1 MKRQHLHFARPNWL
15 GKLTLFICLLAVT
28 VMALW
33 SFQTFESGTTSLN
46 RPHSN
51 SFVLCHVNVLTMR
64 DANILENQT
73 IVVQNG
79 KITNI
84 APDAATFPD
93 DLQVIDGDGQYV
105 MPGLI
110 DLHVHIL
117 DRSYAKSALAAGVT
131 TVRNM
136 GGFPYHLKWQ
146 KELESRKWFGARLI
160 TSSPIMNSVAQGDP
174 LSHFMVDDPM
184 VARKAVRDFIREGY
198 DFIKVY
204 EGLNAA
210 VYQAILDEANKLGVA
225 VAGHPSYALMAS
237 SPELHASLRTFEHTE
252 EIYDGFLHQKHDLE
266 GALAAARF
274 LSEYTITLVPTL
286 AVNRELTRLSNEK
299 QGYLAE
305 VDLNGMNPFVRT
317 IYEQTSFK
325 RWLNAS
331 SELAQYNLKTDAYFH
346 ELTRLMHEQGVE
358 LGLGSDAGALTGL
371 PGPASVDELLLMA
384 EAGID
389 HFSILQ
395 AATTQAAKVLFL
407 DNQLGQLAP
416 HYQADMLV
424 LKENPL
430 ISLTTLRQPEM
441 VIQQGRIFDRSDLK
455 TLSKEAHEHSG
466 WLLSILR
473 HLDYLVFG

>member
-15 GKLTLFICLLAVT
+15 GKLTLFFCLLAVT
-28 VMALW
+28 ALALW
-33 SFQTFESGTTSLN
+33 SFQAFESGTTSLS

-51 SFVLCHVNVLTMR
+51 SFVLRHVNVLTMR
-64 DANILENQT
+64 DDKVRHNQAIIVQDGIISNIVSDN
-73 IVVQNG
+73 
-79 KITNI
+79 
-84 APDAATFPD
+84 AAYPD
-93 DLQVIDGDGQYV
+93 DLQVIDGSGQFV

-146 KELESRKWFGARLI
+146 KELESGKWFGARII

-184 VARKAVRDFIREGY
+184 IARKAVRDFIRDGY
-198 DFIKVY
+198 NFIKVY

-237 SPELHASLRTFEHTE
+237 TPELHSSLRTFEHTE
-252 EIYDGFLHQKHDLE
+252 EIYDGFLHQTHDSE

-299 QGYLAE
+299 QTYLSE
-305 VDLNGMNPFVRT
+305 VDVKGMNPFVRT

-331 SELAQYNLKTDAYFH
+331 PELAQYNLKTDAYFH
-346 ELTRLMHEQGVE
+346 ELTKLMHEQGVQ
-358 LGLGSDAGALTGL
+358 LVLGSDAGALTGL

-389 HFSILQ
+389 NFSILQ
-395 AATTQAAKVLFL
+395 AATIQAANVLFL
-407 DNQLGQLAP
+407 HDQLGQLAP
-416 HYQADMLV
+416 DYQADMIV
-424 LKENPL
+424 LKDNPL
-430 ISLTTLRQPEM
+430 TSLTTLRQPDM
-441 VIQQGRIFDRSDLK
+441 VIQQGRIFDRYDLK
-455 TLSKEAHEHSG
+455 KLREEAHAHSG
-466 WLLSILR
+466 WLLSLLR
-473 HLDYLVFG
+473 HLDYLLFG

>member
-1 MKRQHLHFARPNWL
+1 MKRQHIHFARPNWL
-15 GKLTLFICLLAVT
+15 GKLMLFLCLLAVT
-28 VMALW
+28 ALALW
-33 SFQTFESGTTSLN
+33 SFQAFESGTTSLN

-51 SFVLCHVNVLTMR
+51 SFVLRHVNVLTMR
-64 DANILENQT
+64 DDNILKNQT

-79 KITNI
+79 MISNI
-84 APDAATFPD
+84 VSDSVAYPD
-93 DLQVIDGDGQYV
+93 DLQVIDGKGQFV
-105 MPGLI
+105 MPGLM

-146 KELESRKWFGARLI
+146 KELENGKWFGARII
-160 TSSPIMNSVAQGDP
+160 TSSPIMNSMAQGDP

-184 VARKAVRDFIREGY
+184 IARKAVRDFIREGY

-204 EGLNAA
+204 EGLNAT

-237 SPELHASLRTFEHTE
+237 APHQHASLRTFEHTE
-252 EIYDGFLHQKHDLE
+252 EIYDGFLHQQHDPE
-266 GALAAARF
+266 GALAAAHF
-274 LSEYTITLVPTL
+274 LARHTITLVPTL

-299 QGYLAE
+299 QAYLDE
-305 VDLNGMNPFVRT
+305 VDLNGMNPFARA

-331 SELAQYNLKTDAYFH
+331 PELAQYNLKTDAYFH
-346 ELTRLMHEQGVE
+346 ELTRLMHEQGVQ
-358 LGLGSDAGALTGL
+358 LALGSDAGALTGL

-384 EAGID
+384 DAGID

-395 AATTQAAKVLFL
+395 AATAQAANVLFL
-407 DNQLGQLAP
+407 DDKLGQLAP
-416 HYQADMLV
+416 DYQADMLV

-430 ISLTTLRQPEM
+430 ISLATLRQPEM
-441 VIQQGRIFDRSDLK
+441 VIQQGRIFDRYDLK
-455 TLSKEAHEHSG
+455 KLREEAHEHSG

-473 HLDYLVFG
+473 HLDYLLFG